1 MRTPPPRRGSPPA
14 WCRPPPGGSPRRRGR
29 TPVRVPLSPPASPG
43 PRPPSSRFLGPA
55 FRRSPTRPAPP
66 GGYGVIFTV
75 EASMPEVSLLVRVA
89 MLVFIG
95 ALAAVIVLYHVWL
108 DRYLQRRGRQAATPG
123 TGPVGER
130 RSVGNQRSGVSR

>member
-14 WCRPPPGGSPRRRGR
+14 WCRPPPGGSPRRRSR

-43 PRPPSSRFLGPA
+43 PRLPSSRFLGPA

-75 EASMPEVSLLVRVA
+75 EASMPEVSLLVSVA

-108 DRYLQRRGRQAATPG
+108 DRYLQRRGRQADRKST
-123 TGPVGER
+123 R
-130 RSVGNQRSGVSR
+130 LNSSH